1 MTAER
6 IIIET
11 LFRIPDKEGR
21 DVDFKLNEVQ
31 AKLDS
36 ELSLRNVVPKARQRG
51 ISAYVVA
58 LFTARC
64 LAYRNRRALILSH
77 TGEATTR
84 LLDRAHYYLDNIKGA
99 KADLKFNSR
108 NEIGFTK
115 TGSALYIGTAG
126 SSSVGVGDTITDFH
140 GSEVAFWTNPQELLK
155 GVFNAVPPTGTII
168 LESTGKGMGNFYHR
182 TCMRAAEGQGPYK
195 LHFFS
200 WLDAAEYSKDLSDEE
215 AAAFVAGLDPELE
228 EPQLFGTLT
237 VPQLAW
243 RREKLEEMDYDLP
256 GFKEQFPIT
265 LDECFQATGGAF
277 FHRVNYRPDAAWH
290 KHPDIDHLWIY
301 GDHPKPGLSYVGGAD
316 TGGGVGRDNSV
327 LEIFCVEEMRQVA
340 EWVSNR
346 FEPHIFAQKIK
357 PILEWFNKTYLN
369 LERNNHGI
377 LTIKELL
384 DLKYEGRLHMSRP
397 PRNEIEEYGKIAD
410 YGTFTSVKNRL
421 DILGSFRALVAEELV
436 IHSPTL
442 KNEMDSFVETDTGK
456 FEAQEGCFDDRVLAC
471 SFATYVLPRAAV
483 RARETK
489 RNAALDPFSLDS
501 ILAELG
507 TKYDQEFHQ

>member
-21 DVDFKLNEVQ
+21 DVDFVLNPVQ
-31 AKLDS
+31 EKLDR
-36 ELSLRNVVPKARQRG
+36 ELALRNVVPKARQRG
-51 ISAYVVA
+51 VSAYVVA

-115 TGSALYIGTAG
+115 TGSTLYIGTAG
-126 SSSVGVGDTITDFH
+126 SSTVGVGDTITDFH
-140 GSEVAFWTNPQELLK
+140 GSEVAFWPNPQELLK
-155 GVFNAVPPTGTII
+155 GVFNAVPPTGTVI

-200 WLDAAEYSKDLSDEE
+200 WVDAPEYVKAMSPEE
-215 AAAFVAGLDPELE
+215 TEAFMAGLDPELE
-228 EPQLFGTLT
+228 EPGLVGVLT
-237 VPQLAW
+237 PGQLAW
-243 RREKLEEMDYDLP
+243 RRDKLEEMDYDLN
-256 GFKEQFPIT
+256 GFKEQFPLT
-265 LDECFQATGGAF
+265 LDECFQATGGAYF
-277 FHRVNYRPDAAWH
+277 TKVQYKPDSAWH
-290 KHPDIDHLWIY
+290 KHEEIDHFWLY

-316 TGGGVGRDNSV
+316 TGGGTGRDNSV
-327 LEIFCVEEMRQVA
+327 LELFCVEEMRQVA

-346 FEPHIFAQKIK
+346 FEPHIFARKIA
-357 PILEWFNKTYLN
+357 PICEWFNKAYLN
-369 LERNNHGI
+369 VERNNHGI

-384 DLKYEGRLHMSRP
+384 DLKYVGRLHMSRP
-397 PRNEIEEYGKIAD
+397 PRTEIEEYGKIAD
-410 YGTFTSVKNRL
+410 FGTFTTVKNRL
-421 DILGSFRALVAEELV
+421 DVLGSLRELVASELT

-442 KNEMDSFVETDTGK
+442 KNEMDSFIETDTGK
-456 FEAQEGCFDDRVLAC
+456 YEAQEGCFDDRVMAAAH
-471 SFATYVLPRAAV
+471 ATYVLPRAV
-483 RARETK
+483 TK
-489 RNAALDPFSLDS
+489 LQQRRNKVVEDPFSLDH
-501 ILAELG
+501 ILKELG
-507 TKYDQEFHQ
+507 GRYEQEFHE